1 MTITDRLR
9 FDVQMP
15 EELADQLDSISD
27 STGLTRAEIFRRAI
41 ALYEEA
47 KNIEKNNG
55 KVLFKNA
62 QGEMYHVIG
71 L

>member
-27 STGLTRAEIFRRAI
+27 STGLTHAEIFRRAV
-41 ALYEEA
+41 ALYKEA

-62 QGEMYHVIG
+62 QGEMYHVVG

>member
-1 MTITDRLR
+1 MTFTDRLR

-27 STGLTRAEIFRRAI
+27 STGLTRAEIFRRAV
-41 ALYEEA
+41 ALYKDA

-62 QGEMYHVIG
+62 QGEMYHVVG

>member
-1 MTITDRLR
+1 MTIADRLR

-27 STGLTRAEIFRRAI
+27 STGLTRAEIFRRAV
-41 ALYEEA
+41 ALYKDA
-47 KNIEKNNG
+47 KNIEKNKG
-55 KVLFKNA
+55 KVLFKDA
-62 QGEMYHVIG
+62 QGEMYHVVG